1 MGKPYPVDLRLAV
14 VRLRGWIAEHPDL
27 TLGELRGRPSKEKME
42 VSTRRKDRRDAE
54 GEGRL
59 GGPAGRGERGQP
71 GSTPSSSLKPDLCVE
86 EAASGAGGAG
96 VRGWS
101 MGAVGQPPEQRP
113 RLD

>member
-1 MGKPYPVDLRLAV
+1 MGGEAVSCGFAPGGGSASRLDRRAAGPH
-14 VRLRGWIAEHPDL
+14 L
-27 TLGELRGRPSKEKME
+27 LRGRPSKEKME